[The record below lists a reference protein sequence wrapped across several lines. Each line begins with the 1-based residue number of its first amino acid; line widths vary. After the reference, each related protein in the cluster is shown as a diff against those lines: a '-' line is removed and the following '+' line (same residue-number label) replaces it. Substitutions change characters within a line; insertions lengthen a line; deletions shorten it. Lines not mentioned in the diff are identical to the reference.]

1 MHAYTFVQAADQD
14 AIQALLLSTLELYF
28 VVGHTLEHGATL
40 YEIHLHLCMT
50 RRIGFE
56 SDLQSWHFEGV
67 L

>member
-40 YEIHLHLCMT
+40 YDTPTLCMT
-50 RRIGFE
+50 RRIRFE
-56 SDLQSWHFEGV
+56 SDLLAFEGV